1 MQSVASIWQPL
12 ARWPLLL
19 FAAPFRSSSSSPSS
33 PPHSRVQLG
42 VCVTVLK
49 QQCREHGVARW
60 PFRKIRKLDHMLC
73 ALEGAVNRP
82 GAASSSQPALTAQ
95 QAHTNHQRKRKIG
108 AVKETLSGLLTDPNS
123 AAHMRLGKIK
133 YKRFRPFLAE
143 DDRNIRPRPLH
154 AGSNAEARN
163 AAGAGTF
170 HMPDFDMNEPPCS
183 EVEFDSSADLT
194 RCADAVAC
202 ARDIACADGIACAGN
217 EARADDV
224 ARADGIAADS
234 SCFTTPLPTPLPT
247 PLSTPTSSRRPPP
260 ALPPFSLEPCS
271 ALACARAL
279 PRSLLSP
286 IASAGNANPFTS
298 PLHLPSLPSLP
309 LASPLCLDDDVP
321 AARHCLYNAF

>member
-133 YKRFRPFLAE
+133 YKRFRP
-143 DDRNIRPRPLH
+143 
-154 AGSNAEARN
+154 GSNAEARN

-202 ARDIACADGIACAGN
+202 ARDIACSDGIACAGN

-260 ALPPFSLEPCS
+260 ALPPLSLEPCS

-321 AARHCLYNAF
+321 AA